1 MVNFF
6 YEDNL
11 IQKDKEWRRKE
22 RLRQVRE
29 QERMIS
35 RKQTE
40 RYNQKKEEMI
50 ADAAYKFAVE
60 WKIEHDDLLK
70 RLTERYEMNL
80 ASLGCAHDSASH
92 FIDNEYITANDQVFF
107 LIMIILQSYVWQ
119 EQKKRSKQRSKSAY
133 KSEILKSKREKERIE
148 NVKKNRYA
156 TNSFYGKIQREK
168 AHDKAEEE
176 KEAIKLYNSMS
187 TNQSPNTSDSFERI
201 EDRVIL
207 DSSDMLMGFTH
218 HHYPIELTRENNIN
232 NQRNAYQNAVEA
244 KRIFEERMKYKQLED
259 ARNYQLMLERGNKA
273 EKVIREKK
281 ESEIVL
287 NGLNSLFRDD
297 MIQRTQRPV
306 SLQREEIIRKTSVR
320 RSEKEKQINLQNEFE
335 KLFN

>member
-107 LIMIILQSYVWQ
+107 LIMIIL
-119 EQKKRSKQRSKSAY
+119 
-133 KSEILKSKREKERIE
+133 
-148 NVKKNRYA
+148 
-156 TNSFYGKIQREK
+156 
-168 AHDKAEEE
+168 
-176 KEAIKLYNSMS
+176 
-187 TNQSPNTSDSFERI
+187 
-201 EDRVIL
+201 
-207 DSSDMLMGFTH
+207 
-218 HHYPIELTRENNIN
+218 
-232 NQRNAYQNAVEA
+232 
-244 KRIFEERMKYKQLED
+244 
-259 ARNYQLMLERGNKA
+259 
-273 EKVIREKK
+273 
-281 ESEIVL
+281 
-287 NGLNSLFRDD
+287 
-297 MIQRTQRPV
+297 
-306 SLQREEIIRKTSVR
+306 
-320 RSEKEKQINLQNEFE
+320 
-335 KLFN
+335 

>member
-1 MVNFF
+1 
-6 YEDNL
+6 
-11 IQKDKEWRRKE
+11 
-22 RLRQVRE
+22 
-29 QERMIS
+29 
-35 RKQTE
+35 
-40 RYNQKKEEMI
+40 
-50 ADAAYKFAVE
+50 
-60 WKIEHDDLLK
+60 
-70 RLTERYEMNL
+70 
-80 ASLGCAHDSASH
+80 
-92 FIDNEYITANDQVFF
+92 
-107 LIMIILQSYVWQ
+107 
-119 EQKKRSKQRSKSAY
+119 
-133 KSEILKSKREKERIE
+133 
-148 NVKKNRYA
+148 
-156 TNSFYGKIQREK
+156 
-168 AHDKAEEE
+168 
-176 KEAIKLYNSMS
+176 MS